1 MSNGSVGAFATATSR
16 SQFAAAMMMLMAAL
30 MMALE
35 TGCGPSRPALLPA
48 EGVVTLDG
56 KPLANAALVFQP
68 KAGGRPASGRTDE
81 NGRFR
86 MGTFAAKDG
95 VLPGEHT
102 VTITA
107 VEEVGPPPEK
117 GSQPKTRWVTP
128 KRYSRADASG
138 LSATVAAGS
147 KTFSFDLSSEESA
160 GKK

>member
-1 MSNGSVGAFATATSR
+1 MI
-16 SQFAAAMMMLMAAL
+16 MLML
-30 MMALE
+30 ALE

-68 KAGGRPASGRTDE
+68 KAGGRPASARTDAS
-81 NGRFR
+81 GRFR
-86 MGTFAAKDG
+86 MGTYTPQDG
-95 VLPGEHT
+95 VLPGEHA

-107 VEEVGPPPEK
+107 IESIGPPPAP
-117 GSQPKTRWVTP
+117 GSQPEFRWVTP

-147 KTFSFDLSSEESA
+147 KTFTFDLSSQDSA
-160 GKK
+160 EKK

>member
-1 MSNGSVGAFATATSR
+1 MSNGLVDAFVIVTPR
-16 SQFAAAMMMLMAAL
+16 SPLPAAMIMVMLAIMV
-30 MMALE
+30 ALE

-68 KAGGRPASGRTDE
+68 KAGGRPASGRTDAT
-81 NGRFR
+81 GRFS

-102 VTITA
+102 VTIMA
-107 VEEVGPPPEK
+107 VEDVGPPPEK
-117 GSQPKTRWVTP
+117 GSQSETRWVTP

-147 KTFSFDLSSEESA
+147 KMFTFDLTSEEPA
-160 GKK
+160 KKK